1 MRSLS
6 LIIPS
11 ESDLLL
17 SLEQFGRD
25 ENIHGYILSVV
36 GNLSK
41 ASFKCPERDTS
52 ELLKGNL
59 EIITLNGF
67 ISSGRSHL
75 HLSISDNECKVW
87 GGHLEKGSIVLKGV
101 NALIGIV
108 DDESIHYS
116 NLNSKNDKKVEI
128 YTLQNC
134 PWSKR
139 SIRLL
144 NRLEIPHNVI
154 IVSSDEEFD
163 LIKKR
168 TNSSTFPQIFIDG
181 FFIGG
186 YDALIEYKSL
196 GKLEELR

>member
-6 LIIPS
+6 IIIPS
-11 ESDLLL
+11 QSDVLLT
-17 SLEQFGRD
+17 LEQFARE

-36 GNLSK
+36 GNLSI
-41 ASFKCPERDTS
+41 ASFQCPERAS
-52 ELLKGNL
+52 PELLKGNL
-59 EIITLNGF
+59 EILTLNGF
-67 ISSGRSHL
+67 ISPDRSHL
-75 HLSISDNECKVW
+75 HLSISDMECKVW
-87 GGHLEKGSIVLKGV
+87 GGHLEKGSIVLKHV

-108 DDESIHYS
+108 EEESLHYS
-116 NLNSKNDKKVEI
+116 NLNSKNNKRVEV

-144 NRLEIPHNVI
+144 TRLEIPHKVS

-163 LIKKR
+163 LINKR

-181 FFIGG
+181 LFLGG